1 MAIRR
6 TYAKTAVL
14 STILTNLG
22 FIINLVYGRIIAD
35 TIPQADMGIIA
46 AIATLATIIEGIA
59 VFGIT
64 YTITQKT
71 SSTVGK
77 GEVDKAKGILAK
89 GLLVFYAVTIPLSII
104 LCLSTLFILYFFFF
118 YNLFFWG
125 GLLFLYILLL
135 LVMRSES
142 ESMSSMAETDN
153 TVVFT
158 NLRRY
163 LSWFLSLLFLFLL
176 LSFVGVIFGWV
187 LSLAIFIVMGS
198 FVVARYVRGAKIR
211 NGLPVR
217 TYLTFGIPIFVA
229 AVIRLF
235 GRYIDQLYVL
245 ALMTSEELAR
255 YFLVVRLTG
264 ALTDFSLSLVA
275 GVFALLAVLVGTS
288 LERMQQAHGA
298 VLRFVLVIST
308 PLFLA
313 VAAFGE
319 PLALLFI
326 GPNYVGSGI
335 LLSILAIAAFFD
347 LIIVLL
353 IIGRQAAGSP
363 RIVPVTWV
371 GLLGIKLV
379 FVFLLAG
386 FGLMGIAL
394 AVLISESFTALVT
407 YVYMRKE
414 IQVGKFWVKLFFPMI
429 IVLAIG
435 FASTL
440 LGLDVILAVILCIVS
455 VIFTIFIGLRLRVLS
470 IDDMSII
477 QSVVSPKFKWVMEII
492 LRIGGYPRE
501 DVPASKKS
509 G

>member
-6 TYAKTAVL
+6 TYARTAAL

-22 FIINLVYGRIIAD
+22 FIINLIYGRILAD
-35 TIPQADMGIIA
+35 IPQADMGIIA
-46 AIATLATIIEGIA
+46 AIATLATLIEGIA

-71 SSTVGK
+71 SSTLGK
-77 GEVDKAKGILAK
+77 GDVDKAKGILAK
-89 GLLVFYAVTIPLSII
+89 GLVVFFAVSIPFSIV
-104 LCLSTLFILYFFFF
+104 LCLSTLLLLYLFFF

-125 GLLFLYILLL
+125 GLLLLYIILL

-142 ESMSSMAETDN
+142 ESMSSMTETDHN
-153 TVVFT
+153 VVFT

-163 LSWFLSLLFLFLL
+163 LSWFLSLFLLFLL
-176 LSFVGVIFGWV
+176 LSFMGVIFGWI
-187 LSLAIFIVMGS
+187 LSLVIFIIMGS

-211 NGLPVR
+211 NGLPVA

-245 ALMTSEELAR
+245 ALMTPEELAR
-255 YFLVVRLTG
+255 YFLVIRLSG

-288 LERMQQAHGA
+288 LERMQRAHGA

-326 GPNYVGSGI
+326 GPNYIGSGI

-363 RIVPVTWV
+363 RIVPLTWI

-394 AVLISESFTALVT
+394 AVLISESVTAIAT

-414 IQVGKFWVKLFFPMI
+414 IQVGKFWVKLFIPMI

-435 FASTL
+435 LVTML
-440 LGLDVILAVILCIVS
+440 LGLNLILSVIICILS
-455 VIFTIFIGLRLRVLS
+455 VIFAIFIGLRLRVLS
-470 IDDMSII
+470 TADMSII
-477 QSVVSPKFKWVMEII
+477 QSVISPKFKWVMELI

-501 DVPASKKS
+501 DVPDSEKS

>member
-1 MAIRR
+1 
-6 TYAKTAVL
+6 
-14 STILTNLG
+14 
-22 FIINLVYGRIIAD
+22 
-35 TIPQADMGIIA
+35 
-46 AIATLATIIEGIA
+46 
-59 VFGIT
+59 
-64 YTITQKT
+64 
-71 SSTVGK
+71 
-77 GEVDKAKGILAK
+77 
-89 GLLVFYAVTIPLSII
+89 
-104 LCLSTLFILYFFFF
+104 
-118 YNLFFWG
+118 
-125 GLLFLYILLL
+125 
-135 LVMRSES
+135 
-142 ESMSSMAETDN
+142 MSSMAETDN

-163 LSWFLSLLFLFLL
+163 LSWFLSLFLLFLL
-176 LSFVGVIFGWV
+176 LSFVGIIFGWI
-187 LSLAIFIVMGS
+187 LSLAIFIIMGS
-198 FVVARYVRGAKIR
+198 FVVARYVRGVKIR
-211 NGLPVR
+211 DGLPVS
-217 TYLTFGIPIFVA
+217 TYLTFGLPIFVA

-245 ALMTSEELAR
+245 AIMTPEELAR
-255 YFLVVRLTG
+255 YFLVVRLSG

-288 LERMQQAHGA
+288 LERMQQAHSA

-326 GPNYVGSGI
+326 GPNYIGSGI
-335 LLSILAIAAFFD
+335 LLSILAIGAFFD

-353 IIGRQAAGSP
+353 VIGRQAAGSP
-363 RIVPVTWV
+363 RIVPVTWF

-386 FGLMGIAL
+386 LGLMGIAI
-394 AVLISESFTALVT
+394 AVLISESFTAIVT

-414 IQVGKFWVKLFFPMI
+414 IQVGKFWVKLLIPMT

-435 FASTL
+435 LTSTL

-455 VIFTIFIGLRLRVLS
+455 VIFTIFLGLRLRVLS
-470 IDDMSII
+470 TADMEII
-477 QSVVSPKFKWVMEII
+477 RSVVSPKFKWVMNII

-501 DVPASKKS
+501 DLPEQEKS